1 MRSLFLASALLL
13 FAAVATADYGLTE
26 DAVPFSCDVNPDG
39 FFLPTET
46 YGSEAEAKA
55 RAPSMVEQYQ
65 TDVDVICTSTDRYS
79 YVEPPPPEPEPEPEP
94 EPTLW
99 EGCFAVDDLY
109 ECPNDR
115 RQVPTPAGYS
125 EEAHSSGWYIYTP
138 SSEPE
143 PTPDP
148 DPIPDPTPD
157 PVPNPVPSGQW
168 VGVPMPSF
176 GVSESVADSDYTHWV
191 DNSGACTNTGNGTPS
206 NPRCSVPGTLPAGSI
221 VQVRGGPYSEMS
233 LTFNGNASA
242 PVFLRGPA
250 GGKVVFQGR
259 EGFTLAGQ
267 YFIIENVDIA
277 RVQGEFASFYAIRD
291 SLIHEPVPGTGGII
305 TLGGNDAVFL
315 RNDIWGNGSVTDPKD
330 RHGFNIGGA
339 ADRIWILENRI
350 HENGGDAIQFC
361 HYCVGAAN
369 GGPGAIYIANNVMY
383 GDKEN
388 AIDLKEFT
396 GPVII
401 SGNDMSNYFRITSGQ
416 GEAIRI
422 NDEGN
427 QGEVWMIRN
436 NIHDSNIC
444 INPSGSRAE
453 SYAVDNICQNNN
465 YGITNGLTGQGGN
478 VTDGVSDGNPE
489 PLYQLFEQRHGISI
503 RP

>member
-1 MRSLFLASALLL
+1 MRIFLAVVLLL
-13 FAAVATADYGLTE
+13 PFTAWSDTTI
-26 DAVPFSCDVNPDG
+26 VPDSDPYFCDVNPDG
-39 FFLPTET
+39 WFLPTET
-46 YGSEAEAKA
+46 YSTEAGARA
-55 RAPSMVEQYQ
+55 RAPVMADEYE
-65 TDVDVICTSTDRYS
+65 TDVEVICTKTDRYVYS
-79 YVEPPPPEPEPEPEP
+79 APAPEPEPEPEP
-94 EPTLW
+94 EPTWDSDCLTW
-99 EGCFAVDDLY
+99 DQGY
-109 ECPNDR
+109 ECPR
-115 RQVPTPAGYS
+115 QQVPTPSGYT
-125 EEAHSSGWYIYTP
+125 EEAHSSGWYIYTQ
-138 SSEPE
+138 SSE

-148 DPIPDPTPD
+148 DPTPDPTPD
-157 PVPNPVPSGQW
+157 PGPAPNPVPSGTW

-176 GVSESVADSDYTHWV
+176 GVQETVADSAYTHWV

-206 NPRCSVPGTLPAGSI
+206 NPRCSVPGSLSAGDI
-221 VQVRGGPYSEMS
+221 VQVRGGPYSEMAVS
-233 LTFNGNASA
+233 FNGSAASPA
-242 PVFLRGPA
+242 FLRGPA
-250 GGKVVFQGR
+250 GGHVVFTGR
-259 EGFTLAGQ
+259 EGLTISGQ
-267 YFIIENVDIA
+267 YFVIENVDIA
-277 RVQGEFASFYAIRD
+277 RVQSEGSSFYAIRD
-291 SLIHEPVPGTGGII
+291 SLIHEPTPGTGGMIAI
-305 TLGGNDAVFL
+305 ADTDAVYL

-361 HYCVGAAN
+361 HYCIGAAN

-444 INPSGSRAE
+444 INPDRSRAQ

-465 YGITNGLTGQGGN
+465 YGILDGLTGQGGN
-478 VTDGVSDGNPE
+478 VTNGVSDGSPE
-489 PLYQLFEQRHGISI
+489 SLYQLFEQRHGIDI